1 MMNDRYLVAV
11 ELNQDHID
19 ILKRALGEGEN
30 EDWWDDL
37 ENISQS
43 IVEMIE
49 RLGDLV

>member
-30 EDWWDDL
+30 EDWWDDV
-37 ENISQS
+37 ENISQF
-43 IVEMIE
+43 IVGLMGG
-49 RLGDLV
+49 LGD